1 VALEVYLAVMDA
13 ERGADLDSVT
23 RSLAD
28 IQDQLIALPRDAFAE
43 RYALEKQQDTLRVAA
58 ARFRSDWDT
67 QQPTA
72 DLTAELAALRSRIGA
87 IEAERI
93 DMVSQSGG
101 GSLAGPGADGWG
113 AVGINQ
119 QIEKAHGAQPIRDR
133 IARIVGI
140 LADRGIEA

>member
-1 VALEVYLAVMDA
+1 MYVEGMDA
-13 ERGADLDSVT
+13 EIGADLDRVT

-28 IQDQLIALPRDAFAE
+28 LQDRLLALPDDAFAE
-43 RYALEKQQDTLRVAA
+43 RYGLEKQQDELRRQAA
-58 ARFRSDWDT
+58 KFRVDWDAK
-67 QQPTA
+67 QPA
-72 DLTAELAALRSRIGA
+72 DELIAELAALRSRIEA
-87 IEAERI
+87 IEGDRI

-113 AVGINQ
+113 GVRINQ
-119 QIEKAHGAQPIRDR
+119 QIEQAHGAQAIRDR